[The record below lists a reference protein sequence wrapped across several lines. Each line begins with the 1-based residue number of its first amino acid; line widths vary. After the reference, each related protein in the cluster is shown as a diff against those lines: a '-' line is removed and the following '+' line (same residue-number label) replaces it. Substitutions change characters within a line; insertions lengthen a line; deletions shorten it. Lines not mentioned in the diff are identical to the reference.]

1 MSELPKG
8 IKGVNGQIY
17 IDLEPYL
24 DLSALDEVT
33 AETTYYLAKHRKFDV
48 VTFSPTQEIP
58 GEYMH
63 IGAGTGGNVLN
74 PSFSRGMGTDLD
86 LSSRKIYNSFWQEH
100 LPFEEVVRLRGLI
113 QPATSFSM
121 ETFAGTVETKHAE
134 AMPTTMD
141 FVRSL
146 PLKEIGWT
154 TIFHT
159 TPDQEV
165 PPHRDY
171 RNDIGMDVQFIYIN
185 PLLKPFYI
193 MDDYGERY
201 MVNTRA
207 AFFNL
212 HDFHGMERNYK
223 SCFSIRVNGLWSD
236 ELKEKTGLTEWMK
249 RGRD

>member
-24 DLSALDEVT
+24 DLSKLDELT
-33 AETTYYLAKHRKFDV
+33 SETTYYLAKHRKFDV
-48 VTFSPTQEIP
+48 VTFSPIQEIP

-63 IGAGTGGNVLN
+63 IGQDHGADVLN
-74 PSFSRGMGTDLD
+74 PKFTRAMGTDLD
-86 LSSRKIYNSFWQEH
+86 LSSRKIYNSFWVPH
-100 LPFEEVVRLRGLI
+100 LPFEEVVRLRGLH
-113 QPATSFSM
+113 QPATSRSI
-121 ETFAGTVETKHAE
+121 ETYDGSFETHHAE
-134 AMPTTMD
+134 KMPKTME
-141 FVRSL
+141 FIYSL
-146 PLKEIGWT
+146 PLKEFGWT
-154 TIFHT
+154 TIYHT

-165 PPHRDY
+165 PAHRDY
-171 RNDIGMDVQFIYIN
+171 REDIGHDLQFIFLN

-193 MDDYGERY
+193 MDDFGKHH
-201 MVNTRA
+201 MVNSRA
-207 AFFNL
+207 AIFNL

-236 ELKEKTGLTEWMK
+236 EFKEKTGLTEWMK